1 MANLQSTTFS
11 GTGHITLPA
20 GNNAQRP
27 TPVTGMLRYNN
38 TSGTA
43 LLEFYDGTNW
53 RPVTGYSPGTV
64 GTGGQSITYG
74 QGGIVHL
81 FTTVGSHTFTPTFT
95 GSVQV
100 LVVGGGG
107 GSAAGSWRGGG
118 GGGGVISNRTFPVS
132 AGSPYSVTVGGG
144 GGDASGSPSVFSGL
158 TAIGGGQA
166 GRWNNGVGQPG
177 GSGGGGGNG
186 DVDGSRG
193 PIDPGIGTSGQGFPG
208 GSGRRFN
215 TSGDNCHWGGAGGG
229 AGGQGNSAPDAR
241 HSPDQEVMGGPGAAT
256 DITGTVLYF
265 GGGGGGGAHHG
276 GGHCNGGIGG
286 GGGGAVHHAGPYPNR
301 PGAGYQGAGGGQSL
315 NNGQPA
321 PGQTNGGAGGAN
333 TGGGGGGGDNPP
345 STSFGGSGVVIVR
358 Y

>member
-1 MANLQSTTFS
+1 MANLQTTTFS
-11 GTGHITLPA
+11 STTNLTLPA
-20 GNNAQRP
+20 GTNADRP
-27 TPVTGMLRYNN
+27 APVTGMLRYNN
-38 TSGTA
+38 QSGTA

-53 RPVTGYSPGTV
+53 RPVTGYSPGII
-64 GTGGQSITYG
+64 GSGGQSITYSNN
-74 QGGIVHL
+74 GIVHL
-81 FTTVGSHTFTPTFT
+81 FTTVGSQTFTPTFT

-107 GSAAGSWRGGG
+107 GSDGYSWRGGG
-118 GGGGVISNRTFPVS
+118 GGGGFVFNRSFPVT
-132 AGSPYSVTVGGG
+132 AGTPYGVTVGGG
-144 GGDASGSPSVFSGL
+144 GGDGNGGNSVFSSL
-158 TAIGGGQA
+158 TATGGGQG

-193 PIDPGIGTSGQGFPG
+193 PIDPGIGVSGQGFPG

-215 TSGDNCHWGGAGGG
+215 QQGQNCHWGGAGGG
-229 AGGQGNSAPDAR
+229 AGGRGTDAPDHNTGQAM
-241 HSPDQEVMGGPGAAT
+241 EVMGGPGAAT

-286 GGGGAVHHAGPYPNR
+286 GGGGAVHHASPYPNR
-301 PGAGYQGAGGGQSL
+301 PGAGYAGQGGGQSL
-315 NNGQPA
+315 NNGQNA
-321 PGQTNGGAGGAN
+321 FGQTRGGAGGAN
-333 TGGGGGGGDNPP
+333 TGGGGGGGDHGSP
-345 STSFGGSGVVIVR
+345 GGSGVVIIR